1 MPLGRKTNHSA
12 PRSRLAVVNAKTTIV
27 RREPDVEKRIS
38 MCLASNK
45 LGLTTFEIVEM
56 SNLSTTTVQ
65 NVLKAFVTDRLV
77 TTELIQHYGL
87 GRRVQVYK
95 LVSKTNGEAQ

>member
-12 PRSRLAVVNAKTTIV
+12 PRSRLAVVNAKASLV
-27 RREPDVEKRIS
+27 RREPDVEKRVS
-38 MCLASNK
+38 MCLASNT

-56 SNLSTTTVQ
+56 SNLSTITVQ
-65 NVLKAFVTDRLV
+65 NVLKAFVTDRIV
-77 TTELIQHYGL
+77 TTELIHHYGL

-95 LVSKTNGEAQ
+95 LAPKINGAEK